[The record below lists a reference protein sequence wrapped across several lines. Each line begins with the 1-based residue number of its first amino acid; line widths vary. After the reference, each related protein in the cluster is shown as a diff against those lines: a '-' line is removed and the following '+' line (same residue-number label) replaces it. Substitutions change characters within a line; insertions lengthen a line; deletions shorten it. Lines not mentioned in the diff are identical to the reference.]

1 MKESGDLLKG
11 AKGAAKA
18 LGLTPREI
26 YYLLDQG
33 LIPGRKI
40 GGRWYFSR
48 HELFDSFG
56 AEPPCADAT

>member
-1 MKESGDLLKG
+1 MKKSGDLLKG

-33 LIPGRKI
+33 LIPARKI
-40 GGRWYFSR
+40 GGRWYFSQ
-48 HELFDSFG
+48 HELFECFG
-56 AEPPCADAT
+56 A